1 MTAYSAGSAAF
12 VWNELQSLSSTP
24 LPSVYDLLRVH
35 PESLG
40 GNMGDS
46 YYIPAIDDITV
57 NADGSS
63 TMSVFSPTVSQLS
76 LVVDREPA
84 VCVGIDRRREEQM
97 LNGNGS
103 WSRELAKESQNA
115 IFNYRERDVLDRML
129 TSAWVTGSTA
139 TYWVNA
145 AGAALSSAIVRRAIA
160 GVESQRGATNNIA
173 LVIDAYAAS
182 GIREFVGFT
191 ATQNAPGNGEMFG
204 IRKIGEFDGFPVY
217 VSKETPGSSAR
228 GRRTVASTANQVA
241 TNVLTIT
248 VGPGH
253 NIVPGQ
259 FITFSTVTTANNV
272 TTAAAV
278 TSTTATTVVVPL
290 TASNSGPNTEAGTI
304 TVRDATNFAVD
315 LGHNWKAE
323 TGRMLVKFGEEPRT
337 TGRNLIVSPLYGT
350 VHRVGR
356 TICFGSPFSALS

>member
-1 MTAYSAGSAAF
+1 MPEAII
-12 VWNELQSLSSTP
+12 EP
-24 LPSVYDLLRVH
+24 DLP
-35 PESLG
+35 
-40 GNMGDS
+40 
-46 YYIPAIDDITV
+46 IID
-57 NADGSS
+57 
-63 TMSVFSPTVSQLS
+63 PHHHLW
-76 LVVDREPA
+76 
-84 VCVGIDRRREEQM
+84 DRRPVM
-97 LNGNGS
+97 HLIPPPVHGFDHIS
-103 WSRELAKESQNA
+103 
-115 IFNYRERDVLDRML
+115 YRKGHYLLDQL
-129 TSAWVTGSTA
+129 LEDTGS
-139 TYWVNA
+139 
-145 AGAALSSAIVRRAIA
+145 
-160 GVESQRGATNNIA
+160 
-173 LVIDAYAAS
+173 
-182 GIREFVGFT
+182 
-191 ATQNAPGNGEMFG
+191 
-204 IRKIGEFDGFPVY
+204 
-217 VSKETPGSSAR
+217 
-228 GRRTVASTANQVA
+228 
-241 TNVLTIT
+241 
-248 VGPGH
+248 GH